1 MEAGVAY
8 VVLGY
13 KLTRPPSRGLVKKL
27 KPKGLYEIIN
37 CILTQISVFCK
48 YLFFGEL
55 RCRNDQEDA
64 DGI

>member
-8 VVLGY
+8 VVLSY

-27 KPKGLYEIIN
+27 KPKVLYETINYII
-37 CILTQISVFCK
+37 TQISVFCK
-48 YLFFGEL
+48 YLFSCQL